1 MGIVIGMFAGTFDV
15 PTNKRLLMG
24 GIALVILIAI
34 HSFWQHGDK
43 KEANC
48 RPPANIK

>member
-1 MGIVIGMFAGTFDV
+1 MAVIFYT
-15 PTNKRLLMG
+15 G

-43 KEANC
+43 KAANF
-48 RPPANIK
+48 RLPANLK